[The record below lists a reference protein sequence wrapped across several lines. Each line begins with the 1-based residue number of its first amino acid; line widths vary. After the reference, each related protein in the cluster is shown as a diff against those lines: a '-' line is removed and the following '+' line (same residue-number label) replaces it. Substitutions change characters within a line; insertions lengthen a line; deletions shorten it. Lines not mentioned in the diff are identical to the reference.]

1 MNSHKLKHKISE
13 SSIVVAVPE
22 QISSDIGD
30 EVVILNF
37 KSGVYQSLNEVGAR
51 IWTLIKEPKTVKDIK
66 QTLLQE
72 YKVTPEECDR
82 DLIELLLQ
90 LQAAQLIEISHE
102 KII

>member
-1 MNSHKLKHKISE
+1 MNSNKLKHKILE

-37 KSGVYQSLNEVGAR
+37 KSGVYQGLNEVGAR

-66 QTLLQE
+66 QILLQE
-72 YKVTPEECDR
+72 YKVTPEECDH

-90 LQAAQLIEISHE
+90 LQAAQLIEITT
-102 KII
+102 